1 MRTKSLNPKATAWV
15 VSAGSSEGKVAL
27 QIALAVINGMKD
39 CRVRV
44 LFDFLIQEASSLVSP
59 PRLLAIFI
67 LGH

>member
-1 MRTKSLNPKATAWV
+1 V